1 MFYNMLCV
9 PKSLITC
16 AKSNKQGC
24 CLTGAQESEAPKTC
38 SWATNIFNKE
48 PAWAPNIS
56 DYDYLMGLGI
66 TSIPTST
73 EFGLKSGLWLNKL
86 Q

>member
-1 MFYNMLCV
+1 MLCFQ
-9 PKSLITC
+9 KSLITC

-24 CLTGAQESEAPKTC
+24 YLTGAREPEAPKTC

-48 PAWAPNIS
+48 PEWAPNIS

-66 TSIPTST
+66 TSIPAST
-73 EFGLKSGLWLNKL
+73 EFGLKLQQKLWLS
-86 Q
+86 